1 MYNKLSEN
9 EYNPII
15 LSGGTMSDL
24 FDTVKG
30 GQDIFKKLLSY
41 IPGFSGYIER
51 TNRRAADKLLREQVA
66 LKYNELAARTSR
78 LQKDIAEAGQIDFLD
93 DIDSVGLKMRTF
105 ADRIKNASY
114 GYSGFFD
121 AVKINEKELE
131 KIYAFDTAFF
141 MLADQI
147 SSGLDN
153 VEAAVAGEGLKAAI
167 RAVNS
172 LARQAGE
179 TYDRRYESI
188 TGSGTVQ

>member
-1 MYNKLSEN
+1 
-9 EYNPII
+9 
-15 LSGGTMSDL
+15 MSDL
-24 FDTVKG
+24 FETVKG

-78 LQKDIAEAGQIDFLD
+78 MQKDIADAGQIDFLD
-93 DIDSVGLKMRTF
+93 EIDSVGLKLRTF

-131 KIYAFDTAFF
+131 KIYTFDMAFF
-141 MLADQI
+141 TLAEQI

-153 VEAAVAGEGLKAAI
+153 VETAIAGDGLKAAI
-167 RAVNS
+167 RAVND

-179 TYDRRYESI
+179 TYDRRYETI
-188 TGSGTVQ
+188 IGSGAQQ